1 MCVCIPKTL
10 LRVIGDRLV
19 SSINFGDDR
28 RFKHP
33 SRSLGPLPSWRPHS
47 SGDDPPA
54 FARHK
59 AYLYATSSE
68 KCFKLGGGVTLQQS
82 SIKYKSSQIVGT
94 RSTVFSYRGDRICL
108 TEFEWN
114 GYLSHGRADTVVLS
128 TLNSGYSGTEMS
140 LGFQVIFSDYLL
152 QWAASLYKD
161 CGCSAFMFGHCLSLD
176 VHEVSQL

>member
-1 MCVCIPKTL
+1 MYVCTPKTL

-28 RFKHP
+28 RFKHL
-33 SRSLGPLPSWRPHS
+33 SRSLGFLPSWRPHS

-54 FARHK
+54 FAPSRHK

-68 KCFKLGGGVTLQQS
+68 KCFKLEGGVTLQQS
-82 SIKYKSSQIVGT
+82 SIKYKSSQVVGT
-94 RSTVFSYRGDRICL
+94 RSTVFPYRDDRVCL
-108 TEFEWN
+108 SETATYRIAGPTPWACPPLILAILVPRCRWVFGSCLVITYFN
-114 GYLSHGRADTVVLS
+114 G
-128 TLNSGYSGTEMS
+128 
-140 LGFQVIFSDYLL
+140 LL
-152 QWAASLYKD
+152 LYKD